1 MSGVLE
7 SLQRRLVGSLHSQL
21 AKDESGQRMVVLG
34 ADDSVD
40 ENQGLQEAH
49 KRARAIGARR
59 KAVLIIWGSRA
70 GESRFFPR
78 ITIVPQTNEISLS
91 GEQTLMVQDIHE
103 LSMPDE
109 DVAQPIYLAHFL
121 SGYSFYNQ
129 RKYKEALTHVEPQF
143 ATIRPHRRREQ
154 ISTYLRELVMGIW
167 PKAKQICSHS
177 CSWHLMILPWH
188 LVIMAKPKISANWHN
203 RRMIWGPCF
212 AYCPLRIVQT
222 TTDERSRHFNRLG
235 LPRKNGQ

>member
-91 GEQTLMVQDIHE
+91 GEQTLMVQDIHNSAC
-103 LSMPDE
+103 LTRTWPSQFTWLIFSRAIP
-109 DVAQPIYLAHFL
+109 
-121 SGYSFYNQ
+121 STT
-129 RKYKEALTHVEPQF
+129 KENT
-143 ATIRPHRRREQ
+143 
-154 ISTYLRELVMGIW
+154 
-167 PKAKQICSHS
+167 K
-177 CSWHLMILPWH
+177 
-188 LVIMAKPKISANWHN
+188 KP
-203 RRMIWGPCF
+203 
-212 AYCPLRIVQT
+212 
-222 TTDERSRHFNRLG
+222 
-235 LPRKNGQ
+235 